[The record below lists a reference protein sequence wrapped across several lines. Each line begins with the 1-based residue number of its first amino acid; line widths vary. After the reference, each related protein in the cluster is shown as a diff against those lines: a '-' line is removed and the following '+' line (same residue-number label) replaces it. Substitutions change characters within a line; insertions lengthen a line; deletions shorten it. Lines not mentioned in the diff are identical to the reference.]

1 MRGGGRACFF
11 VSFAV
16 EFLWMQ
22 NKRALCA
29 RGGVGG
35 HCPHSKS
42 VPQSATKS
50 LILRSAPLNIPLEA
64 SPRLYTPFSSF
75 SLVAMK
81 SPLFAIILLLL
92 SALALFWTF
101 FPPPLP

>member
-1 MRGGGRACFF
+1 MVQVQKKGLSTLTHHSNKIVQPARKNLQRGILPRKPVLFD
-11 VSFAV
+11 SSV
-16 EFLWMQ
+16 EE
-22 NKRALCA
+22 
-29 RGGVGG
+29 V
-35 HCPHSKS
+35 
-42 VPQSATKS
+42 
-50 LILRSAPLNIPLEA
+50 
-64 SPRLYTPFSSF
+64 YTPFSSF